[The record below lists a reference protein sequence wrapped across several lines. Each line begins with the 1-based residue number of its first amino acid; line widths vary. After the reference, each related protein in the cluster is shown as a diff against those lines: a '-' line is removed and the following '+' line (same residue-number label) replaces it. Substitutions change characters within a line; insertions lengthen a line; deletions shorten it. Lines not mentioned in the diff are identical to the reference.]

1 MPSMSSHMSFYR
13 YLIQSTA
20 DLNSVTW
27 NRRTAKA
34 LDNNKTGFCFEIDK
48 NYSQFS
54 ELNTFLTERL
64 KSTDLVIGYPH
75 QLELLNIADHNAF
88 YVKVTD
94 LEDEDAMSA
103 VKAGSPFKNLLFS
116 PLNTRQLKKMVSF
129 YSTNKDRLNIRWR
142 FQPYNANLARSI
154 TVQDIASTETEF
166 KTIPGLEIHNSN
178 VPLHYELL
186 PEKMVSYRIKWSQQV
201 SDMTPKISIIIP
213 TYNNALFLTNVL
225 LHLYNQ
231 NCPAEHYEILIAD
244 DGSGDSSAEITEEMF
259 SRFERKVNIKYIYW
273 SKNHPHRGSQHFFRS
288 GLARNLAAK
297 YSRGEHLLFLD
308 SDMLVPQD
316 FITTAFENLQKYDLI
331 QFQRFHIKQ
340 EISLKSPLYSQIK
353 LNQDTYIEE
362 SHYWS
367 QLFFSP
373 TWEDLDSHWKY
384 TCTYALGLKREE
396 FFKMGLFKK
405 YYISYGFEDTDL
417 GYELFKRGLKFGL
430 VKTPL
435 LHLTAYDQMQYKNS
449 ARRRVKLLKVTAEL
463 FYLQHLDPRIY
474 NLLGDYYRFQK
485 PFKSVVRDLFS

>member
-1 MPSMSSHMSFYR
+1 MSSHMSFYR
-13 YLIQSTA
+13 YLIQSAA
-20 DLNSVTW
+20 DLHSATW
-27 NRRTAKA
+27 NRRCAKA
-34 LDNNKTGFCFEIDK
+34 QDNNKDAFCYEIDK
-48 NYSQFS
+48 SFSQFS
-54 ELNTFLTERL
+54 ELNLFFAE
-64 KSTDLVIGYPH
+64 KINSNDFVILYSH
-75 QLELLNIADHNAF
+75 QVEFIKLQNHKNF
-88 YVKVTD
+88 YIKMTD
-94 LEDEDAMSA
+94 LEDEDAIQVIQSA
-103 VKAGSPFKNLLFS
+103 QLSQNLLFS

-129 YSTNKDRLNIRWR
+129 YKSHQNQLNIRWR
-142 FQPYNANLARSI
+142 FYPYNANLARSI
-154 TVQDIASTETEF
+154 TIQDIAACDIEF

-201 SDMTPKISIIIP
+201 SDQKPKLSIIIP
-213 TYNNALFLTNVL
+213 TYNNSLFLSNVL

-231 NCPAEHYEILIAD
+231 NCSAELYEILIAD
-244 DGSGDSSAEITEEMF
+244 DGSHDSSAEITQEMF
-259 SRFERKVNIKYIYW
+259 SRFDRKVNIKYIYW
-273 SKNHPHRGSQHFFRS
+273 SKDHPHRGSQHFFRS

-297 YSRGEHLLFLD
+297 YSRGESLLFLD
-308 SDMLVPQD
+308 SDMLVP
-316 FITTAFENLQKYDLI
+316 ENFVNIALEQLEKYDLI

-340 EISLKSPLYSQIK
+340 EISLKSPVYSQIN

-367 QLFFSP
+367 QLFFQP
-373 TWEDLDSHWKY
+373 TWEGLENHWKY

-396 FFKMGLFKK
+396 FYKMGLFKK

-449 ARRRVKLLKVTAEL
+449 ARRRVKLLRVTAEL
-463 FYLQHLDPRIY
+463 FYLQHLDRRIY
-474 NLLGDYYRFQK
+474 HLLGDYYRFQK

>member
-1 MPSMSSHMSFYR
+1 MSSHMSFYR

-20 DLNSVTW
+20 DLNKSTLD
-27 NRRTAKA
+27 RRTAKA
-34 LDNNKTGFCFEIDK
+34 KDNNKTGFCYEIDK
-48 NYSQFS
+48 NYSQFAD
-54 ELNTFLTERL
+54 LNTFFAGHL
-64 KSTDLVIGYPH
+64 KSNDLVIGYTH
-75 QLELLNIADHNAF
+75 QLEHLKISNQDAF
-88 YVKVTD
+88 YVKITD
-94 LEDEDAMSA
+94 LEENHALKA
-103 VKAGSPFKNLLFS
+103 VQTESLLKNILFS
-116 PLNTRQLKKMVSF
+116 PLTTRQLKKMVSF
-129 YSTNKDRLNIRWR
+129 YGANKDRLNIRWR
-142 FQPYNANLARSI
+142 FHPYNASLARSI
-154 TVQDIASTETEF
+154 TVQDIASYQTEF
-166 KTIPGLEIHNSN
+166 KTMPGLEIHNSN

-186 PEKMVSYRIKWSQQV
+186 PETKVSYKIKWSAQV
-201 SDMTPKISIIIP
+201 SDKIPKISIIIP
-213 TYNNALFLTNVL
+213 TFNNSLFLSNVL

-231 NCPAEHYEILIAD
+231 NCPVEDYEILVAD
-244 DGSGDSSAEITEEMF
+244 DGSGDSSAEITEEIF

-273 SKNHPHRGSQHFFRS
+273 SKSHPHRGSQQFFRS

-297 YSRGEHLLFLD
+297 YSRGESLLFLD
-308 SDMLVPQD
+308 SDMLVPEN
-316 FITTAFENLQKYDLI
+316 FIFTALENLQKYDLI

-340 EISLKSPLYSQIK
+340 EISLKSPAYSQIK
-353 LNQDTYIEE
+353 VNQDTYIEE

-367 QLFFSP
+367 QLFFNP
-373 TWEDLDSHWKY
+373 AWEDLDCHWKY

-396 FFKMGLFKK
+396 FYKMGLFKK

>member
-1 MPSMSSHMSFYR
+1 MSSMSSHMSFYR

-20 DLNSVTW
+20 DLNATTF
-27 NRRTAKA
+27 NRRAAKA

-48 NYSQFS
+48 NYSQFP
-54 ELNTFLTERL
+54 ELNAFLKDRL
-64 KSTDLVIGYPH
+64 KDRDLVIGYTH
-75 QLELLNIADHNAF
+75 QLELINIPHQDIL
-88 YVKVTD
+88 YVKVID
-94 LEDEDAMSA
+94 LDDEDAQSA
-103 VKAGSPFKNLLFS
+103 IKTESSFKNILFS
-116 PLNTRQLKKMVSF
+116 PLTTRQLKKMVSF
-129 YSTNKDRLNIRWR
+129 YTANKERLNIRWR
-142 FQPYNANLARSI
+142 FQPYNASLTRSI
-154 TVQDIASTETEF
+154 TVQDIASYETQF
-166 KTIPGLEIHNSN
+166 NTIPGLEIHNSN

-201 SDMTPKISIIIP
+201 SDAIPKISIIIP
-213 TYNNALFLTNVL
+213 TFNNSLFLTNVL

-297 YSRGEHLLFLD
+297 YSRGESLLFLD
-308 SDMLVPQD
+308 SDMLVPED
-316 FITTAFENLQKYDLI
+316 FVTTALENLQKYDLI

-353 LNQDTYIEE
+353 VNQDTYIEE

-367 QLFFSP
+367 QLFFNPS
-373 TWEDLDSHWKY
+373 WEDLDNHWKY
-384 TCTYALGLKREE
+384 TCTYALGLKKTE
-396 FFKMGLFKK
+396 FYKMGLFKK

-474 NLLGDYYRFQK
+474 HLLGDYYRFQK